1 MSDPT
6 TPALRAANA
15 DREQTVA
22 VLREHAVEG
31 RLSLEEFT
39 DRMSSA
45 YLAGTKDQLDELLSD
60 LPSGT
65 VPVSRRKPTRFVF
78 SVLGSSVCDLV
89 GRRHRCLAR
98 AACVVAA
105 NLARSDPRNPL
116 RQAQKARVIGGPR
129 SAAVSRP
136 CESP

>member
-65 VPVSRRKPTRFVF
+65 VPVSRRPSGNTTVT
-78 SVLGSSVCDLV
+78 SSP
-89 GRRHRCLAR
+89 RRLCAVVSTEP
-98 AACVVAA
+98 AAITTP
-105 NLARSDPRNPL
+105 DPR
-116 RQAQKARVIGGPR
+116 PR
-129 SAAVSRP
+129 SLLAHLR
-136 CESP
+136 